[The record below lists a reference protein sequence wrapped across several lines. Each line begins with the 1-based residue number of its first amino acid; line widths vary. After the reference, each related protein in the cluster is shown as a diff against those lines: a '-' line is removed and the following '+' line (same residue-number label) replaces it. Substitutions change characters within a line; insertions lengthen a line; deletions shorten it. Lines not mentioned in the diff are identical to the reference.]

1 MNVRR
6 TLTNSVD
13 NLDDLI
19 IWNAGAK
26 RAARS
31 GFGALI
37 RDHYLI
43 MHIMDGHGDLKIGD
57 RAFHVRAGEG
67 FIVPPETVHHY
78 ESTGAKPWAYFWFS
92 FHGIKAEHFI
102 KKAGLSYD
110 QPVYTLEEKTG
121 LFETLRD
128 YVQQGWLHDSRPC
141 SELTKMKVLALLYQY
156 FAQLVE
162 AAVLA
167 EQSAGRKKD
176 IQQEQYVKK
185 AIQFI
190 EMNFYKKISI
200 ADVAGYVGLNP
211 SYLGQLFKQQIRLSP
226 QLYVCQFRID
236 KAVQYMNNPAASIK
250 EIARSVGYEDPYL
263 FSRIFRQLKGMP
275 PTQFRKKLT
284 NEAVPLGAEPGRA
297 EMDSDEPV

>member
-31 GFGALI
+31 GFGTLI

-43 MHIMDGHGDLKIGD
+43 LHIVDGKGVLKTGD
-57 RAFHVRAGEG
+57 RTFLARAGQG

-78 ESTGAKPWAYFWFS
+78 ESTGAEPWAYFWFS

-102 KKAGLSYD
+102 QKAGLSYE
-110 QPVYTLEEKTG
+110 QPVYTLEDKTG
-121 LFETLRD
+121 IFKTLRG
-128 YVQQGWLHDSRPC
+128 YVELGWLHDSRPC

-156 FAQLVE
+156 FAQLTE
-162 AAVLA
+162 AAVLK
-167 EQSAGRKKD
+167 EQSAGKGKEAHK
-176 IQQEQYVKK
+176 EQYIKK

-200 ADVAGYVGLNP
+200 ADIAGYVGLNP
-211 SYLGQLFKQQIRLSP
+211 SYLGQLFKQQIQLSP
-226 QLYVCQFRID
+226 QQFLCRFRID

-263 FSRIFRQLKGMP
+263 FSRIFRQIKGMP
-275 PTQFRKKLT
+275 PTEFRKKLT
-284 NEAVPLGAEPGRA
+284 NEAVQ
-297 EMDSDEPV
+297 

>member
-1 MNVRR
+1 MLRQDNQEGIKMNVRR

-26 RAARS
+26 RATRS
-31 GFGALI
+31 GFGTLI
-37 RDHYLI
+37 RDHYLF
-43 MHIMDGHGDLKIGD
+43 MHIVDGQGVLTTAD
-57 RAFHVRAGEG
+57 RTFHVQANQG

-78 ESTGAKPWAYFWFS
+78 ESTGAEPWAYFWFS

-102 KKAGLSYD
+102 QKAGLSYE
-110 QPVYTLEEKTG
+110 QPVYKLEDKTG
-121 LFETLRD
+121 IFQTMRS
-128 YVQQGWLHDSRPC
+128 YVELGWLHDSRPC

-162 AAVLA
+162 AADLT
-167 EQSAGRKKD
+167 EQSAGKEAHK
-176 IQQEQYVKK
+176 EQYIKK

-190 EMNFYKKISI
+190 EMNFYKKIGV

-226 QLYVCQFRID
+226 QQYLCRFRID
-236 KAVQYMNNPAASIK
+236 KAIQYMKNPAASIK

-263 FSRIFRQLKGMP
+263 FSRMFRQFKGIP
-275 PTQFRKKLT
+275 PTEFRKKRT
-284 NEAVPLGAEPGRA
+284 DEAIR
-297 EMDSDEPV
+297 